1 MAEEKNMESKR
12 ERFIRLA
19 EARTNKILNMIQLLG
34 NCSNRQ
40 SYEYTDKDI
49 DEIFSAI
56 EKELKITRKKFSDN
70 NGTEH
75 KLFKLRK

>member
-1 MAEEKNMESKR
+1 
-12 ERFIRLA
+12 
-19 EARTNKILNMIQLLG
+19 MIQLLG